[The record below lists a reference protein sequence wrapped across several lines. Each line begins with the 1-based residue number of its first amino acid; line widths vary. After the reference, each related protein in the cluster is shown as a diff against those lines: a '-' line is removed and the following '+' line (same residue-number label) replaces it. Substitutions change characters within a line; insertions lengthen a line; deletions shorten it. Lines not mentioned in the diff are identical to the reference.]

1 MIICTSFCNGKTH
14 DFHLFKKSRLPL
26 RQTTQVIVDTGY
38 LGIHKIHS
46 HSELP
51 KKKSKYHPLTD
62 ADKEFNQTLASVR
75 VLNENVIGC
84 IKRFRIIS
92 DRYRNRRKR
101 FALRF
106 NLIDLCCQQCR
117 ILLGRFSSSLTIIVS
132 PHGSRCSEIQTS
144 LNPDAVV
151 KNFNIFSNRA
161 LSKPTVTIG

>member
-1 MIICTSFCNGKTH
+1 MRQPIKKNWCNRNPYWAPWKKQKHYYSGKKKRHTLKTQVVVSKASGMIICTSFCNGKTH

-106 NLIDLCCQQCR
+106 NLIDLCCQ
-117 ILLGRFSSSLTIIVS
+117 
-132 PHGSRCSEIQTS
+132 
-144 LNPDAVV
+144 
-151 KNFNIFSNRA
+151 
-161 LSKPTVTIG
+161 